1 MILKLLNEQISAKY
15 APWIPFVRKICYNEG
30 YSERILPER
39 DWNMHALIL
48 ASASPRRRE
57 LLTNMGIPFTIHPSD
72 ADETVSGA
80 PEEMVRTL
88 ALRKAAQ
95 VAQAVGAGWIV
106 GADTL
111 VALDGRA
118 LGKPSDADDAV
129 HMLKALSGRAHDV
142 FTGVCLMD
150 AATGKR
156 DLRVVGTKVFF
167 RPLIEEEIR
176 AYVATGEPMD
186 KAGAY
191 AIQGG
196 ARGFVERYEGSY
208 ENIVG
213 FPTQE
218 FAKMY
223 EGFEGLLK

>member
-1 MILKLLNEQISAKY
+1 MKGTVREYCLKGTG
-15 APWIPFVRKICYNEG
+15 ICAATTAVSIG
-30 YSERILPER
+30 SQV
-39 DWNMHALIL
+39 MHMLTVMLVGL
-48 ASASPRRRE
+48 A
-57 LLTNMGIPFTIHPSD
+57 MGTSVTI
-72 ADETVSGA
+72 
-80 PEEMVRTL
+80 
-88 ALRKAAQ
+88 
-95 VAQAVGAGWIV
+95 AQAVGAGWIV

-118 LGKPSDADDAV
+118 LGKPADADDAA

>member
-1 MILKLLNEQISAKY
+1 
-15 APWIPFVRKICYNEG
+15 
-30 YSERILPER
+30 
-39 DWNMHALIL
+39 MHALIL

-118 LGKPSDADDAV
+118 LGKPADADDAV

-191 AIQGG
+191 AIQGL
-196 ARGFVERYEGSY
+196 AAMFV
-208 ENIVG
+208 I
-213 FPTQE
+213 
-218 FAKMY
+218 
-223 EGFEGLLK
+223 GLDGDYYNVMGLPVCPLAMILRKFGVKLLGC